1 MENLANFIFV
11 MENLINVIFVVEN
24 LANLIFLVENLGN
37 FIFVVENRPR
47 KTESCK
53 QANILFFNQRMENGK
68 KSTLDFFG
76 NINLRRIQHIVN
88 ISLWLCEDILLQR
101 EGGEGEG
108 VVFLNL
114 FFLFLQPSKGS
125 FKEVWPDGMI
135 L

>member
-53 QANILFFNQRMENGK
+53 QANILFFNQRMETGK
-68 KSTLDFFG
+68 K
-76 NINLRRIQHIVN
+76 INSRFC
-88 ISLWLCEDILLQR
+88 W
-101 EGGEGEG
+101 
-108 VVFLNL
+108 
-114 FFLFLQPSKGS
+114 
-125 FKEVWPDGMI
+125 
-135 L
+135 